1 MTTTHCPA
9 STSALPSGLRHPAL
23 LALVAL
29 CAWVV
34 PASATPADTLRIH
47 APPPPRIDDNTFFG
61 RDFWERLRD
70 EARRFRELEFG
81 SFFYARRY
89 EISPELARMI
99 HEEAR
104 REGIDPEL
112 AFRLVRVES
121 RFSPMAR
128 SRAGAM
134 GLTQLMPGTARLFDR
149 RMRSEEALLDPRSN
163 LRVGFRYLRTLLER
177 YEGDV
182 RLALLAYNRGENAV
196 DRALRSGRDP
206 ENGYSRRVL
215 GTRGDDPYRGRGL
228 ADRES

>member
-1 MTTTHCPA
+1 MIATSCPA
-9 STSALPSGLRHPAL
+9 STSAFPSGLRHPAL

-34 PASATPADTLRIH
+34 PASATPSDTLRIH
-47 APPPPRIDDNTFFG
+47 APTPPRLDSYFG
-61 RDFWERLRD
+61 RDFWERLRE

-89 EISPELARMI
+89 EISPELAKMI

-104 REGIDPEL
+104 GEGIDPEL
-112 AFRLVRVES
+112 AFRLVRAES
-121 RFSPMAR
+121 RFSPSAR

-163 LRVGFRYLRTLLER
+163 LRVGFRYLRTLIER

-196 DRALRSGRDP
+196 DRALRRGSDP

-215 GTRGDDPYRGRGL
+215 GTRGDDPYRGSGL
-228 ADRES
+228 AERTR